1 MNIKFLMK
9 INIKDSFKLLNH
21 IMASILFRRK
31 QTNQKIKH
39 IIYMFNND
47 DKIIKENKGRTMISR
62 IKEQKK
68 FNEQQLKFD

>member
-1 MNIKFLMK
+1 
-9 INIKDSFKLLNH
+9 
-21 IMASILFRRK
+21 
-31 QTNQKIKH
+31 
-39 IIYMFNND
+39 MFNND